1 MAAILSLEYAAI
13 AVMIVVTIVIFP
25 FVGQELQKFII

>member
-25 FVGQELQKFII
+25 FVGQELQQFII